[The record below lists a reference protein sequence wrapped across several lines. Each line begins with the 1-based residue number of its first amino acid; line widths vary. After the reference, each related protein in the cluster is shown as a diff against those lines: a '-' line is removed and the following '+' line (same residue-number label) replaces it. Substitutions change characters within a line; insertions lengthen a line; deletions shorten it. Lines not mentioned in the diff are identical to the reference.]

1 VIPIIR
7 DGATNLISRG
17 KLKLLKIMPHNF
29 MNYTIRQIR
38 SSMIKR
44 SIHHL
49 TSILPTSNGNHLHIV
64 LTLRIAASLLLR
76 LHHLLSQ
83 ILTFKLRY

>member
-1 VIPIIR
+1 MSRTVIPITQ
-7 DGATNLISRG
+7 DGATSLISRG
-17 KLKLLKIMPHNF
+17 KLKILKIMLHNF
-29 MNYTIRQIR
+29 MNYTIRHIC

-64 LTLRIAASLLLR
+64 L
-76 LHHLLSQ
+76 
-83 ILTFKLRY
+83 FEDN